1 LAKIN
6 VKGVIVS
13 NDDAWIYDLFD
24 VDHTSPNHVLEGI
37 DNANGEE
44 LEVTINSPGGDVFAG
59 SEIYTVLKE
68 YSGNV
73 TTKIVGIAAS
83 MGSVIAMA
91 GDDVKMSPTAQIMIH
106 NVWSMAQGD
115 YRDMQHSAD
124 VLENMNKSIAASY
137 RNKTGLEENELLAM
151 MDEETWLNAE
161 QAKAKGFAD
170 EVMFESN
177 QLVANASKSPMIP
190 QQVLNKIRNMQD
202 QFIKP
207 IESPKDEKQSAILM
221 AKFNLL
227 KLKGEVKE

>member
-1 LAKIN
+1 MAKIN

-59 SEIYTVLKE
+59 SEIYTALKE

-73 TTKIVGIAAS
+73 TTKIVGVAAS

-202 QFIKP
+202 KFKNP

>member
-1 LAKIN
+1 MKKIN
-6 VKGVIVS
+6 IKGVVVS

-24 VDHTSPNHVLEGI
+24 VEYTSPNNVL
-37 DNANGEE
+37 DALDQANNDE
-44 LEVTINSPGGDVFAG
+44 LEVIINSPGGDVFAG
-59 SEIYTVLKE
+59 SEIYTALKE
-68 YSGNV
+68 YNGNV

-91 GDDVKMSPTAQIMIH
+91 GDTVKISPTAQIMIH
-106 NVWSMAQGD
+106 NVWSMAMGD

-124 VLENMNKSIAASY
+124 LLQNMNKSIASSY
-137 RNKTGLEENELLAM
+137 RNKSGMEESELLAM

-161 QAKAKGFAD
+161 QAKEKGFAD

-190 QQVLNKIRNMQD
+190 QQVLNKIRNMQEKFRD
-202 QFIKP
+202 P
-207 IESPKDEKQSAILM
+207 VESPNGEDQSDILM

-227 KLKGEVKE
+227 KLKGDVSE